1 MNNRTVILIG
11 SNAGDMDKISLVLN
25 SKKDASGK

>member
-11 SNAGDMDKISLVLN
+11 SNAGDMDKMSLAPL
-25 SKKDASGK
+25 SKTGASGK